1 MVLSRL
7 PEAWVPQPEARR
19 RGDSWGKRMLAQDP
33 ERRGWIPPARA
44 GLQALRRQDRLL
56 PQPQPRLPAWA
67 RRCPPT
73 GVSTRWRGL
82 GPGPRARALSPALPP
97 PSPLSK
103 PPAPTRQGTS
113 ASSRG
118 ATQDGHTT
126 QRTGAASRGARGS
139 ARVRPGRSQGGRG
152 RAPVPKRG
160 DLPRG
165 EPPAPLSA
173 VRAHGARRP
182 PR

>member
-7 PEAWVPQPEARR
+7 PEAWVSQPEARR
-19 RGDSWGKRMLAQDP
+19 RGDSWGKGMLAQDP